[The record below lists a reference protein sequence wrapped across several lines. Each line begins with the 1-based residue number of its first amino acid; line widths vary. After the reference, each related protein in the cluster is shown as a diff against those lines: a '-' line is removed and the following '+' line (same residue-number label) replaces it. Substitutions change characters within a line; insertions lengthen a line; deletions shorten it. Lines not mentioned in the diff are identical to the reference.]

1 MFIQIIAFFT
11 KGIGIFALPKTL
23 RIVWGNNKIAIAKM
37 IGISRVN
44 LSNSLNGN
52 PTLSRLREVAKI
64 LNVEVAELFKQSEKV
79 QVNGYLEYNNKVV
92 KIDSVSALR
101 GVMLEIDTNG
111 NSLKLEAQTIDYMV
125 KLKTAFE
132 TIYNKSFTIDEFIMQ
147 MSASV
152 EEGDVA
158 VWEEMCK
165 LTTSN
170 NED

>member
-1 MFIQIIAFFT
+1 MSD
-11 KGIGIFALPKTL
+11 
-23 RIVWGNNKIAIAKM
+23 IAKM

-64 LNVEVAELFKQSEKV
+64 LHVEVADLFKQSEQN
-79 QVNGYLEYNNKVV
+79 QVNGYLEYNNKIV
-92 KIDSVSALR
+92 KVDNLPTLRSIITEIDSSSDSLT
-101 GVMLEIDTNG
+101 LER
-111 NSLKLEAQTIDYMV
+111 ETIDYL
-125 KLKTAFE
+125 LKMKQAYETAYE
-132 TIYNKSFTIDEFIMQ
+132 RDFTLDEFIMQ

-165 LTTSN
+165 LTY
-170 NED
+170 NE